1 MAKPNT
7 RATLISYCKRALGHP
22 VIEINVDD
30 DQVDDRIDEALQ
42 FYQEYHS
49 DAIETTFLKHLP
61 TVTDI
66 ANGYITIPDL
76 VTNVKRVF
84 PLDETVTNASMFDI
98 KYQIHLND
106 IYSLGYMGS
115 LVNYEI
121 SKQWLAM
128 IDIIIDNDD
137 HHYDF
142 NRHRNTLRIDMDWEK
157 DIKNPTVTDVAVS
170 AFGGNFGIQG
180 EYNKE
185 LNIDYGATHV
195 FDLSQNN
202 MAGHT
207 FKLSTTADGTHGGG
221 SEYTTGVVVTGTPGQ
236 TGAKLEWTP
245 AANSDGEYI
254 DKTLYYYCGNHSG
267 MGGKIN
273 LRVDSQYVL
282 MECTRILEPTTY
294 TDIYNDQYL
303 KKYATALIKRQWGAN
318 LIKFEG
324 MVMPGGVTFNGR
336 QLFDDA
342 NEEILKLEEEA
353 RLNWEDPIDF
363 MTG

>member
-7 RATLISYCKRALGHP
+7 RTTLINYCKRALGHP

-49 DAIETTFLKHLP
+49 DAIETTFLKVLP
-61 TVTDI
+61 TTTDI
-66 ANGYITIPDL
+66 ANGYIAIPDTI
-76 VTNVKRVF
+76 TNVKRVF
-84 PLDETVTNASMFDI
+84 PLDETVTQASMFDI

-137 HHYDF
+137 HHFDF
-142 NRHRNTLRIDMDWEK
+142 SRHRNTLRIDMDWEK
-157 DIKNPTVTDVAVS
+157 DLINPTTTDVFVS
-170 AFGGNFGIQG
+170 AFGGNLGIQG

-185 LNIDYGATHV
+185 LDLHYGTTHT

-202 MAGHT
+202 MAGHN
-207 FKLSTTADGTHGGG
+207 FKLSTTADGTHAGG
-221 SEYTTGVVVTGTPGQ
+221 SEYTTGVTVTGTPGQ
-236 TGAKLEWTP
+236 AGAKVTFTP
-245 AANSDGEYI
+245 QANSDGEYE
-254 DKTLYYYCGNHSG
+254 DMTLYYYCSNHSG

-273 LRVDSQYVL
+273 LAVKSQYLL
-282 MECTRILEPTTY
+282 MECTRILDPTTY
-294 TDIYNDQYL
+294 TDVYNDYYL
-303 KKYATALIKRQWGAN
+303 KRYATALIKRQWGAN

-353 RLNWEDPIDF
+353 RLNWEDPVDF